1 MKRSVVSSPSSVVR
15 NSWGNLVGESPVE
28 KSNFE
33 NLKVYQISENLADEI
48 WQIVLR
54 WDRFA
59 RDTVG
64 SQIVRAADSIGAN
77 IAEGSGRGSFQDN
90 RRFIKIARG
99 SLKETQH
106 FLRRAYKRKL
116 LDNTQVNKIRPL
128 VDKLAPMLNAYLNSI
143 GRVSTKW
150 NIREPRTTDH

>member
-1 MKRSVVSSPSSVVR
+1 MAKSDF
-15 NSWGNLVGESPVE
+15 E
-28 KSNFE
+28 K
-33 NLKVYQISENLADEI
+33 LKVYQLSEVLADEI
-48 WQIVLR
+48 WDVVMG

-64 SQIVRAADSIGAN
+64 GQIVRAADSIGAN

-90 RRFIKIARG
+90 RRFIRMARG

-116 LDNTQVNKIRPL
+116 LNESQVSSIKPLIDN
-128 VDKLAPMLNAYLNSI
+128 LAPMLNAYLSSI
-143 GRVSTKW
+143 GRVPDK
-150 NIREPRTTDH
+150 PRT

>member
-1 MKRSVVSSPSSVVR
+1 MA
-15 NSWGNLVGESPVE
+15 
-28 KSNFE
+28 KSDFE
-33 NLKVYQISENLADEI
+33 NLKVYQLSETLADEI
-48 WQIVLR
+48 WDIVLG

-64 SQIVRAADSIGAN
+64 GQIVRAADSIGAN

-90 RRFIKIARG
+90 RRFIRIARG

-116 LDNTQVNKIRPL
+116 LDDNQVNKIKPL
-128 VDKLAPMLNAYLNSI
+128 VDKLAPMLNSYLRSI
-143 GRVSTKW
+143 GPVANRSTA
-150 NIREPRTTDH
+150 

>member
-1 MKRSVVSSPSSVVR
+1 MA
-15 NSWGNLVGESPVE
+15 

-33 NLKVYQISENLADEI
+33 KLKVYQMSENLADEI
-48 WQIVLR
+48 WNVVLG

-90 RRFIKIARG
+90 RRFIRIARG

-106 FLRRAYKRKL
+106 FLRRLTSVSSSMIIRLVRSSRL
-116 LDNTQVNKIRPL
+116 LITWL
-128 VDKLAPMLNAYLNSI
+128 LC
-143 GRVSTKW
+143 
-150 NIREPRTTDH
+150 

>member
-1 MKRSVVSSPSSVVR
+1 MA
-15 NSWGNLVGESPVE
+15 
-28 KSNFE
+28 KSDFE
-33 NLKVYQISENLADEI
+33 NLKVYQMSESLADEI
-48 WQIVLR
+48 WDVVLG

-90 RRFIKIARG
+90 RRFVRIARG

-116 LDNTQVNKIRPL
+116 LDDHQVNKIKPL
-128 VDKLAPMLNAYLNSI
+128 VDNLAPMLNGYLRSI
-143 GRVSTKW
+143 GPVKHV
-150 NIREPRTTDH
+150 NH

>member
-1 MKRSVVSSPSSVVR
+1 MA
-15 NSWGNLVGESPVE
+15 
-28 KSNFE
+28 KSDFE
-33 NLKVYQISENLADEI
+33 ILKVYQMSESLADEI
-48 WQIVLR
+48 WKMVLG

-59 RDTVG
+59 RDTVD

-90 RRFIKIARG
+90 RRFVRIARG

-116 LDNTQVNKIRPL
+116 LDDHQVNKLKPL
-128 VDKLAPMLNAYLNSI
+128 VDNLAPMLNGYLRSI
-143 GRVSTKW
+143 GSVSTKS
-150 NIREPRTTDH
+150 TA